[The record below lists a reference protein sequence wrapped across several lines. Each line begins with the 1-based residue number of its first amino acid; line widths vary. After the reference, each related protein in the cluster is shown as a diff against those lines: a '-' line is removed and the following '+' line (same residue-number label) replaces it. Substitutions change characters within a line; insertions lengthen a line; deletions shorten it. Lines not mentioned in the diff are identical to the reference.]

1 MATYIQT
8 DELSGTVLP
17 SNAGSLIRKDQ
28 YGIDTEITGLIIQNV
43 VITNSRVTDDTYDQ
57 KNALVSQLDVDQRWD
72 GQMTVIGPS
81 DESGSFSEATVGDLT
96 FSYDNKSWKVTGVTF
111 TGAYND
117 KKTYNVTFFR
127 TVNFPS

>member
-8 DELSGTVLP
+8 DELTGTTLP
-17 SNAGSLIRKDQ
+17 ATAGTLIRKDQ
-28 YGIDTEITGLIIQNV
+28 YGIDTTITGLIIQNV

-72 GQMTVIGPS
+72 GQMTVIGPD
-81 DESGSFSEATVGDLT
+81 DESGSFSEADVGDIT
-96 FSYDNKSWKVTGVTF
+96 FQYDSKNWKVTGVTF